1 MSLSL
6 AEPACGVKAN
16 RRRRLWS
23 ADEKRRMMDECRA
36 PGASVAEVALRHG
49 VNANLLFTWKRQS
62 ARDGGGEGAAPVE
75 LVPVRVTPEAQRPDD
90 APGEPR
96 AVRNADG
103 GGRMEI
109 VLGDGVRV
117 LVAADVDA
125 AALARVVRALARR

>member
-1 MSLSL
+1 MSLNL
-6 AEPACGVKAN
+6 GEPASGVKAK

-23 ADEKRRMMDECRA
+23 ADEKRRMIDECRA

-75 LVPVRVTPEAQRPDD
+75 LVPVRVTPEAQRSDD
-90 APGEPR
+90 APSGRRAAREP
-96 AVRNADG
+96 DG

-109 VLGDGVRV
+109 VLSDGAHIVV
-117 LVAADVDA
+117 GADVDA
-125 AALARVVRALARR
+125 AALGRVIRALSRR

>member
-6 AEPACGVKAN
+6 EEPASGVKAK

-23 ADEKRRMMDECRA
+23 ADEKRRMIDESRA

-90 APGEPR
+90 APGGRRAAREP
-96 AVRNADG
+96 DS

-109 VLGDGVRV
+109 VLGDGARIVV
-117 LVAADVDA
+117 GADVDA
-125 AALARVVRALARR
+125 AALGRVVRALSRR

>member
-23 ADEKRRMMDECRA
+23 ADEKRRMIDECRA

-90 APGEPR
+90 APGGRR
-96 AVRNADG
+96 AAGKLEG
-103 GGRMEI
+103 GDRMEI
-109 VLGDGVRV
+109 VLGDGVRI
-117 LVAADVDA
+117 LVGADVDA
-125 AALARVVRALARR
+125 AALGRVVRALSRR

>member
-6 AEPACGVKAN
+6 EEPASGVKAK

-23 ADEKRRMMDECRA
+23 ADEKRRMIDECRA

-75 LVPVRVTPEAQRPDD
+75 LVPVRVTPEAQHPDD
-90 APGEPR
+90 APGGRRAAREPG
-96 AVRNADG
+96 G

-109 VLGDGVRV
+109 VLGDGARIVV
-117 LVAADVDA
+117 GADVDA
-125 AALARVVRALARR
+125 AALGRVIRALSRR